1 MDIIINSLYTHKEVF
16 LRELI
21 SNASDALNKIRYQSI
36 SEPELLGE
44 QKDLEVRIDFNAD
57 DKTISITDTG
67 IGMTKNDLVKNLGTV
82 ASSGTTNFIEAL
94 GKGNEFSQLI
104 GQFGVGL
111 YSVYLVANKVVVT
124 SKHNDDDQHVWTSTA
139 GREFQVAKDPR
150 GNTLKRGTRVTLHL
164 KEDAIEMVE
173 QAKIKELVKR
183 YSEYI
188 DFPIYVY
195 TLNKK
200 TKQVPEEVSSR
211 VDEGK
216 DSH

>member
-1 MDIIINSLYTHKEVF
+1 MF

-36 SEPELLGE
+36 SKPEALGDN
-44 QKDLEVRIDFNAD
+44 KDLEIRIDFNAEE
-57 DKTISITDTG
+57 KTISITDTG
-67 IGMTKNDLVKNLGTV
+67 VGMTKNDLIQNLGTV
-82 ASSGTTNFIEAL
+82 ADSGTTKFIVEKV
-94 GKGNEFSQLI
+94 GQGSEFSNLI
-104 GQFGVGL
+104 GQFGVGF

-124 SKHNDDDQHVWTSTA
+124 SKNNDDDQYIWTSTA

-150 GNTLKRGTRVTLHL
+150 GNTLGRGTRVTLHL

-173 QAKIKELVKR
+173 QQKIKDLVKR

-188 DFPIYVY
+188 DFPIYLY

-200 TKQVPEEVSSR
+200 TKQVPEDEDEVSSIKGLR
-211 VDEGK
+211 
-216 DSH
+216 